1 MGIHSEACQ
10 APDLDSDVRGVK
22 GFVCLL
28 CLHRKGAR
36 PGMLMIRG
44 GIEMNFKLS
53 EEHEMIRKMVRDF
66 ARNEVAPTAAE
77 RDEEERFDM
86 DLFKKMAELGLTGI
100 PWPEEYGGIGSD
112 YLAYCIAVEELS
124 RVCASTGV
132 TLSAHTSLA
141 GWPVYKFGTEE
152 QKQKYLR
159 PMAQGEKIGAYGLTE
174 PGSGSDAGGMKTTAR
189 LEGDHYVLNGSK
201 IFITNGGI
209 ADTYIVFALTDP
221 SQRQRGT
228 SAFIVE
234 ADFEGFSVG
243 KKEKKLGIRSSP
255 TTEIVF
261 EDCKVPKE
269 NMLGNEG
276 DGFKIAMMTLD
287 GGRNGIAAQAVGIAQ
302 GALDASVEYAK
313 EREQFGKPIAANQ
326 GISFKIADMATSIE
340 ASRLLT
346 YQAAWLESEG
356 LPYGKESAMSKLMAG
371 DTAMKVTTEAVQ
383 IFGGYGYT
391 KDYPVERYM
400 RDAKITQIYEGTQ
413 EIQRLVIS
421 RMVTK

>member
-1 MGIHSEACQ
+1 
-10 APDLDSDVRGVK
+10 
-22 GFVCLL
+22 
-28 CLHRKGAR
+28 
-36 PGMLMIRG
+36 
-44 GIEMNFKLS
+44 MNFKLS

-124 RVCASTGV
+124 RVCASIGV

-234 ADFEGFSVG
+234 KEFEGFSVG

-269 NMLGNEG
+269 NMLGKEG

>member
-1 MGIHSEACQ
+1 MGEEI
-10 APDLDSDVRGVK
+10 
-22 GFVCLL
+22 
-28 CLHRKGAR
+28 
-36 PGMLMIRG
+36 
-44 GIEMNFKLS
+44 MNFKLS

-86 DLFKKMAELGLTGI
+86 DIFNKMAELGLTGI

-174 PGSGSDAGGMKTTAR
+174 PGSGSDAGGMKTIAR
-189 LEGDHYVLNGSK
+189 MEGDHYVLNGSK

-221 SQRQRGT
+221 SSRQRGT

-234 ADFEGFSVG
+234 KDFEGFSVG

-261 EDCKVPKE
+261 EECKVPKE
-269 NMLGNEG
+269 NLLGKEG
-276 DGFKIAMMTLD
+276 EGFKIAMMTLD

-302 GALDASVEYAK
+302 GALDASVDYAK

>member
-1 MGIHSEACQ
+1 
-10 APDLDSDVRGVK
+10 
-22 GFVCLL
+22 
-28 CLHRKGAR
+28 
-36 PGMLMIRG
+36 
-44 GIEMNFKLS
+44 MNFTLS

-66 ARNEVAPTAAE
+66 AENEVAPTAGE
-77 RDEEERFDM
+77 RDENETFDRAIF
-86 DLFKKMAELGLTGI
+86 DQMAELGLTGI

-112 YLAYCIAVEELS
+112 YLAYVIAVEELS

-159 PMAQGEKIGAYGLTE
+159 PMAEGKKIGAYGLTE
-174 PGSGSDAGGMKTTAR
+174 PGSGSDAGGMKTTAK
-189 LEGDHYVLNGSK
+189 LDGDHYVLNGSK

-209 ADTYIVFALTDP
+209 ADIYVVFAVTDP
-221 SQRQRGT
+221 ESKNGT

-243 KKEKKLGIRSSP
+243 KKEKKMGIRSSP
-255 TTEIVF
+255 TTEIIF
-261 EDCKVPKE
+261 DNCRVPKE
-269 NMLGNEG
+269 NLLGAEG
-276 DGFKIAMMTLD
+276 DGFKIAMKTLD

-302 GALDASVEYAK
+302 GAVDAAVAYSK
-313 EREQFGKPIAANQ
+313 ERVQFGKPISANQ
-326 GISFKIADMATSIE
+326 GISFKLADMATSTE

-346 YQAAWLESEG
+346 YQAAWLESNN
-356 LPYGKESAMSKLMAG
+356 LPYGKQSAMAKLMAG

-383 IFGGYGYT
+383 VFGGYGYT
-391 KDYPVERYM
+391 KDYPVERFM

-421 RMVTK
+421 RILLK

>member
-1 MGIHSEACQ
+1 
-10 APDLDSDVRGVK
+10 
-22 GFVCLL
+22 
-28 CLHRKGAR
+28 
-36 PGMLMIRG
+36 
-44 GIEMNFKLS
+44 MNYKLT

-77 RDEEERFDM
+77 RDEEERFDREIF
-86 DLFKKMAELGLTGI
+86 DKMAELGLTGI

-141 GWPVYKFGTEE
+141 GWPIFKFGSEE

-159 PMAQGEKIGAYGLTE
+159 PMAEGSKIGAYGLTE
-174 PGSGSDAGGMKTTAR
+174 PGSGSDAGAMKTTAR
-189 LEGDHYVLNGSK
+189 LDGDHYVLNGSK

-209 ADTYIVFALTDP
+209 ADIYVVFALTDP
-221 SQRQRGT
+221 SSKQKGT
-228 SAFIVE
+228 TAFIIE
-234 ADFEGFSVG
+234 KDFPGFSVG

-255 TTEIVF
+255 TTEIIF
-261 EDCKVPKE
+261 EDCRVPIE
-269 NMLGNEG
+269 NRLGEEG

-287 GGRNGIAAQAVGIAQ
+287 GGRNGIAAQAVGIGQ
-302 GALDASVEYAK
+302 GALDAAVEYAK
-313 EREQFGKPIAANQ
+313 ERHQFGKPIAANQ
-326 GISFKIADMATSIE
+326 GISFKLADMATAVE

-356 LPYGKESAMSKLMAG
+356 LPYSKASAMAKLFAG

-383 IFGGYGYT
+383 VFGGYGYT
-391 KDYPVERYM
+391 KDYPVERFM

-421 RMVTK
+421 RMLTK